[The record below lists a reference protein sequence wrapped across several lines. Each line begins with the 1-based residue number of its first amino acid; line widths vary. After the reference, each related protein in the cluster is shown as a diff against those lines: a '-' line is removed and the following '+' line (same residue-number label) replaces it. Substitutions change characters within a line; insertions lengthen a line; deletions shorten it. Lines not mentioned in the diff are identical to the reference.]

1 MPEGAEA
8 APSRQLQDH
17 CQGEHQG
24 EPDTS
29 GARCRACVGGGVR
42 AGAPRRLSRGNGG
55 VWALGTPEL
64 WRALD
69 ETVLQFWG
77 TLDSSPSPAIGPS

>member
-29 GARCRACVGGGVR
+29 GARCGACAGGSIR
-42 AGAPRRLSRGNGG
+42 AGAPCSLSGAWGG
-55 VWALGTPEL
+55 WALGTPEL

-69 ETVLQFWG
+69 EAALQCWG
-77 TLDSSPSPAIGPS
+77 TLDSSPSPAISPS